1 MSETYTTQASS
12 LACAHT
18 TATPTTNGAYHTQ
31 IPKSKALTIPVPK
44 EPNFRIPE
52 GKYRAKITTVRKL
65 LVERSDGIGETLR
78 LLYEVQVPSLP
89 RCINLAKSEYRLDL
103 TPGSDLRNVLTRIF
117 GKQVFTEA
125 AGLTFD
131 LEQLV
136 GMDVEVEIEHVI
148 TSRREE
154 YSYPLVRVRDIRKP
168 GTMQLTEYA
177 EANQ

>member
-1 MSETYTTQASS
+1 MNT
-12 LACAHT
+12 
-18 TATPTTNGAYHTQ
+18 
-31 IPKSKALTIPVPK
+31 
-44 EPNFRIPE
+44 
-52 GKYRAKITTVRKL
+52 
-65 LVERSDGIGETLR
+65 DW
-78 LLYEVQVPSLP
+78 
-89 RCINLAKSEYRLDL
+89 